1 MYIQS
6 VNIAKPQL
14 RPRNGSDVLTGG
26 DKQPVPSAYLNPL
39 GFEGDGQGDTTNH
52 GGEDKA
58 VCIYSLDHY
67 PHWEGILQRPLPP
80 GSFSENLTILG
91 LDEQQV
97 CIGDIFRAGEAL
109 LQVTQPRTPCA
120 KLAGKHGEPQL
131 VQWVADAN
139 YTGCYMRVLSP
150 GVVARGDA
158 FELVQSHAARI
169 SIVAV
174 NDIIFDRSTDRA
186 LMERLV
192 EMPEFGDSGR
202 RIFARRLAKMAEQG

>member
-26 DKQPVPSAYLNPL
+26 DKQPVASAYLHPL

-67 PHWEGILQRPLPP
+67 PHWEAILQRPLPP

-97 CIGDIFRAGEAL
+97 CIGDIFRGGGGTAAGDPAAHAL
-109 LQVTQPRTPCA
+109 CQARRQTRRAAARQVGRRR
-120 KLAGKHGEPQL
+120 QL
-131 VQWVADAN
+131 H
-139 YTGCYMRVLSP
+139 GCYMRVLTV
-150 GVVARGDA
+150 G
-158 FELVQSHAARI
+158 LVAAR
-169 SIVAV
+169 
-174 NDIIFDRSTDRA
+174 RP
-186 LMERLV
+186 L
-192 EMPEFGDSGR
+192 
-202 RIFARRLAKMAEQG
+202 